1 MYAIFADGA
10 RQYKVEQ
17 GETIQIDYRE
27 GEEEGTELTFDVVY
41 AVRKSD
47 TEFVVGQPTV
57 AGAVVKA
64 TVVGEDKGPKLVVQK
79 ARRRKTFRKK
89 TGHRQKY
96 TVVKITTIECK

>member
-17 GETIQIDYRE
+17 GETILIDYRE
-27 GEEEGTELTFDVVY
+27 GEEAGTELTFDVVY
-41 AVRKSD
+41 VVRKSD
-47 TEFVVGQPTV
+47 DEVVIGQPVV

-64 TVVGEDKGPKLVVQK
+64 TVVGEEKGPKLVVQK

-96 TVVKITTIECK
+96 TSVKITAIECN